1 MSSAHYKKDREGR
14 APSVITNSLNL
25 VKENGRTKLHC
36 CKILKQSAD
45 RIELSQMTTVS
56 LPKPE
61 ADGATSLLDAAYQLI
76 NKYI

>member
-1 MSSAHYKKDREGR
+1 
-14 APSVITNSLNL
+14 
-25 VKENGRTKLHC
+25 
-36 CKILKQSAD
+36 
-45 RIELSQMTTVS
+45 MTTVS